1 MTQEQEIVT
10 TTAGVMVH
18 TQKSEKRGRAKSR
31 LVDEEAKQVR
41 KEVMNPLMQKKRGEV
56 CEYAFQRL
64 KHPKGGKV
72 TQDSLM
78 KALNDFEIKIGGGK
92 DIDFE
97 REVLEEM
104 LKMAEEEG
112 AGIGKDGFGRV
123 FDKMKFRID
132 HDGRVQ

>member
-1 MTQEQEIVT
+1 M
-10 TTAGVMVH
+10 
-18 TQKSEKRGRAKSR
+18 
-31 LVDEEAKQVR
+31 
-41 KEVMNPLMQKKRGEV
+41 

-64 KHPKGGKV
+64 KHPRGGRV

-92 DIDFE
+92 DIEFE

-112 AGIGKDGFGRV
+112 PGIGNEGFGRV

-132 HDGRVQ
+132 HDGRV